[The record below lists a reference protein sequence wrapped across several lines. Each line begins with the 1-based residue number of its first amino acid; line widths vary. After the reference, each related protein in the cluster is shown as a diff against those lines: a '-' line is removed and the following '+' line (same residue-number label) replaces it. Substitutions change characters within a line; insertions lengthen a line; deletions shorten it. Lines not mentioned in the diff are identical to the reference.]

1 MQAITTIQKFDKTC
15 FICNELG
22 HRQNKCPF
30 TQRMPK
36 NYESYLDTGISAKDE
51 SNIRSAK
58 SDYLINCGIN
68 LDDIDANSKD
78 GYAPIY
84 DAMFPEESE
93 PVRRNIIYL

>member
-1 MQAITTIQKFDKTC
+1 MMTPVTTIQKNDKTC

-22 HRQNKCPF
+22 HRQKNCPF

-36 NYESYLDTGISAKDE
+36 NYESYLNTDISANDE
-51 SNIRSAK
+51 SNIKSAK

-68 LDDIDANSKD
+68 LNDIDANNKD

-84 DAMFPEESE
+84 DAMFPKESE
-93 PVRRNIIYL
+93 PIR